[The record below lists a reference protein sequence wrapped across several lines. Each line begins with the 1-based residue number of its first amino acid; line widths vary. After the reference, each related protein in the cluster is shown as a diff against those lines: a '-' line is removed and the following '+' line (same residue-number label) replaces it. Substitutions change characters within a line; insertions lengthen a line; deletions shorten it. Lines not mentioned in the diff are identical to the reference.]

1 MSLFIQFP
9 RAVITAF
16 FSNIC
21 WAKLKAAVVLVMI
34 VTVRAATM
42 GVHKEDGTEPNS
54 STCEPTRILCV
65 QLWEFCSEL

>member
-16 FSNIC
+16 SSSHC
-21 WAKLKAAVVLVMI
+21 WAKLKAAVMPVRI

-42 GVHKEDGTEPNS
+42 GVHKGGWN
-54 STCEPTRILCV
+54 
-65 QLWEFCSEL
+65 